1 MVEDGDRPAGLPGT
15 AMPVL
20 YRAASSSAASGQRV
34 FLWITRL
41 RLLALS
47 LVAAASALSVADTLL
62 RGEGSAAKTALLAV
76 ATAAFV
82 LAVALEIV
90 LWAAKPERKWYD
102 GRAAAE
108 SLKTLVWRYSVGGDP
123 FHQSLDEH
131 AADALFLTRAREILQ
146 GLRGISLSAR
156 DCQSGEQIT
165 PQMRTLRISGL
176 TERVEAY
183 RTGRVQDQQTWY
195 ARKSLQNS
203 RLAKIWTTALFL
215 LESCGL
221 VLVVLE
227 LGGVLEDEFVA
238 IIAVLSASVL
248 AWIQTRQFR
257 TLAEAYFVA
266 SQELAAIASEIDQQN
281 SSSWATFVDQA
292 EEAISREHTLW
303 RASRPQS

>member
-1 MVEDGDRPAGLPGT
+1 MITPASERLWYSGEEAMMEDGDRAARLPGT

-62 RGEGSAAKTALLAV
+62 RGEDDAAKTALLAV

-123 FHQSLDEH
+123 FHQSLDEQV
-131 AADALFLTRAREILQ
+131 ADALFLTRAREILQ

-156 DCQSGEQIT
+156 DCESGEQIT
-165 PQMRTLRISGL
+165 PQM
-176 TERVEAY
+176 
-183 RTGRVQDQQTWY
+183 QDQQTWY
-195 ARKSLQNS
+195 ARKSLHNS
-203 RLAKIWTTALFL
+203 RLAKIWTTVLFL